1 MAEEKEMNE
10 MPALEAMTDEEI
22 AKGEEKNFEDWHD
35 GHMERVKKGLE
46 TIIAS
51 EDLNE
56 IKTIAQQLLDEEM
69 QEGELEKS
77 SEDKQDA
84 EEDKAEVSMSEY
96 LGGK

>member
-1 MAEEKEMNE
+1 MAEEKVNE
-10 MPALEAMTDEEI
+10 MPALEAMTEEEI

-35 GHMERVKKGLE
+35 GHMERVRQGLQ

-51 EDLNE
+51 DDLAE
-56 IKTIAQQLLDEEM
+56 IKEIAKQLLAEEE
-69 QEGELEKS
+69 QEGEIEKS

-84 EEDKAEVSMSEY
+84 QEDKAEVSMAEY